1 MATVPRKQVTP
12 SDKQH
17 EMSIISTRARAIA
30 KTRAIG
36 ARARA
41 RTRARV
47 GDRNRAIAKTGLD
60 GWLRE
65 GGKSK

>member
-12 SDKQH
+12 SHKQQ

-47 GDRNRAIAKTGLD
+47 GARNRARAKTGLD